1 MHWSFIRKTYLLKV
15 KYIKMLEFH
24 TNTLRYIQQVCWRT
38 QSETQQI
45 DGMQSEHISFQ
56 SRIQSKTNRAQ
67 TSSESCYTDLSHL
80 QQQQQLRTLIWW
92 IAEPGCKS
100 QVRWGGKIQSVHT
113 SNCSLWPQEKVHLF
127 PKQLFNFV
135 KMCLN
140 KQVRNKYFLM
150 AALPL
155 HVHILYTLH
164 ANMES

>member
-80 QQQQQLRTLIWW
+80 QQYMVNSWTRLQISGALGRKDSVGSRFKLQLMTPGKSSFVSKATLQF
-92 IAEPGCKS
+92 CKNVS
-100 QVRWGGKIQSVHT
+100 K
-113 SNCSLWPQEKVHLF
+113 
-127 PKQLFNFV
+127 
-135 KMCLN
+135 
-140 KQVRNKYFLM
+140 
-150 AALPL
+150 
-155 HVHILYTLH
+155 
-164 ANMES
+164 